1 MILYY
6 NKSNDLSDK
15 YEITRV
21 FTFTVY
27 KFFNILL
34 FHFIFWVKRW
44 MYWFYSHIMCDFLKF
59 FFCLSSLFRAVKIL
73 CLSTFMAVSGYKM
86 DLVSTLRDQK
96 SKGKTVIF
104 KQSQFLTKSIY
115 FFSYNT
121 KMNNFITIIII
132 LDIK

>member
-1 MILYY
+1 
-6 NKSNDLSDK
+6 
-15 YEITRV
+15 
-21 FTFTVY
+21 
-27 KFFNILL
+27 
-34 FHFIFWVKRW
+34 
-44 MYWFYSHIMCDFLKF
+44 MCDFLKF